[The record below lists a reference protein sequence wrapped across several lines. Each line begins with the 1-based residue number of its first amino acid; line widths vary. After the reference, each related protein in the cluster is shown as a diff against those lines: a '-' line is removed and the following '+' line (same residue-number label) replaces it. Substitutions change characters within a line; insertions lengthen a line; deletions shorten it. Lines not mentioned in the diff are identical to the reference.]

1 MNLGRVVNT
10 PTDEYPRWVSDDG
23 DTLVFCSRRP
33 GGSGGSDIWYT
44 KRVGGSWHAP
54 VNFGP
59 VVNSSAHEWGATFK
73 CNHGGVGGI
82 MYFGSGRPGGQGGW
96 DLWRSTD
103 SEYHA
108 VAPASFGRVKALFK

>member
-44 KRVGGSWHAP
+44 KRVGGSWQAP

-103 SEYHA
+103 SE
-108 VAPASFGRVKALFK
+108 